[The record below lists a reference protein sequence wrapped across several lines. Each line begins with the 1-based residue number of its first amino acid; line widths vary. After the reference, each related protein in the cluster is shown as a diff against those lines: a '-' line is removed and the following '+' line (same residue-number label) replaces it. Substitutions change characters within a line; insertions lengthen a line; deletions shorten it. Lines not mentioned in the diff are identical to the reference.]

1 MMGEEVLGERG
12 GVWGNIECC
21 ELLRKNEGFALE
33 VGIILTPP
41 FSLFI
46 SG

>member
-1 MMGEEVLGERG
+1 MMGEEVLGGGRGRILNVGNYLQRNER
-12 GVWGNIECC
+12 
-21 ELLRKNEGFALE
+21 FALE
-33 VGIILTPP
+33 IGIILTPP